1 MSLEII
7 IQIIL
12 FGFALSMDAFAVSI
26 TDGLIYKDLN
36 KKRIFVIAL
45 TFGLMQVIMPLAGFW
60 IVEFA
65 KTLVGETGRA
75 EFVDYFT
82 KIVTYV
88 SSGLLLLIG
97 SKMLIEAIKQLRKAP
112 EEKKEV
118 LFSYKEVFFMGIAT
132 AIDALAVGVS
142 LHAGTFVDETVWIYL
157 HVTIIV
163 IITFMMSLIGLFAG
177 KQIEKLLKGKYEISS
192 IIGGAILISL
202 SIWIL
207 LSHLL
212 GI

>member
-45 TFGLMQVIMPLAGFW
+45 TFGLMQGIMPLAGFW
-60 IVEFA
+60 IVELA
-65 KTLVGETGRA
+65 KTLVGETGGA

-142 LHAGTFVDETVWIYL
+142 LHADAFVDETVWIFL
-157 HVTIIV
+157 HVTIII

>member
-1 MSLEII
+1 
-7 IQIIL
+7 
-12 FGFALSMDAFAVSI
+12 
-26 TDGLIYKDLN
+26 
-36 KKRIFVIAL
+36 
-45 TFGLMQVIMPLAGFW
+45 
-60 IVEFA
+60 
-65 KTLVGETGRA
+65 
-75 EFVDYFT
+75 
-82 KIVTYV
+82 
-88 SSGLLLLIG
+88 
-97 SKMLIEAIKQLRKAP
+97 
-112 EEKKEV
+112 
-118 LFSYKEVFFMGIAT
+118 MGIAT

-142 LHAGTFVDETVWIYL
+142 LHADAFVDETVWIFL

-163 IITFMMSLIGLFAG
+163 IITFVMSLIGLFAG